1 MNKIKKGD
9 EVIVIAGKDRGKRGA
24 VLDLTADGKRARVNG
39 LNVVKRHT
47 RPNPNANQAG
57 GILSKEAPIQ
67 LSNLAIY
74 NPVTNKADRVGFRFL
89 ADGTKV
95 RYFKSN
101 DEVLTN

>member
-1 MNKIKKGD
+1 MDKIKKGD
-9 EVIVIAGKDRGKRGA
+9 EVIVIAGKDRNRRGT
-24 VLDLTADGKRARVNG
+24 VLSMTSDGKRARVNG

-47 RPNPNANQAG
+47 RPNPNTGQTG
-57 GILSKEAPIQ
+57 GILSQEAPIH

-74 NPVTNKADRVGFRFL
+74 NPATNKADRIGFRFL

-101 DEVLTN
+101 GEVVTT

>member
-1 MNKIKKGD
+1 MNKIRQGD
-9 EVIVIAGKDRGKRGA
+9 EVIVIAGKDRGKRGT
-24 VLDLTADGKRARVNG
+24 VLDITTDGRRARVNG

-57 GILSKEAPIQ
+57 GILSKEAPLQ

-74 NPVTNKADRVGFRFL
+74 NPATSKADRIGFRFL

-95 RYFKSN
+95 RYYKSN
-101 DEVLTN
+101 GEVLT

>member
-1 MNKIKKGD
+1 M
-9 EVIVIAGKDRGKRGA
+9 IVIAGRDRGKRGT
-24 VLDLTADGKRARVNG
+24 VLDITPDGKRARVNDI
-39 LNVVKRHT
+39 NVVKRHT

-67 LSNLAIY
+67 LSNLAVF
-74 NPVTNKADRVGFRFL
+74 NPATDKGDRIGFKFL

-101 DEVLTN
+101 GEVLTD

>member
-1 MNKIKKGD
+1 MQKIKKGD
-9 EVIVIAGKDRGKRGA
+9 EVIVIAGKDRGRRGA
-24 VLDLTADGKRARVNG
+24 ILDITSDGKRARVNG

-67 LSNLAIY
+67 LSNLAVY
-74 NPVTNKADRVGFRFL
+74 NPATDKGDRVGIKFL

-101 DEVLTN
+101 GEVLTN